1 MEIRKFGQFKRSE
14 MINEEFIFGML
25 KGALGKLF
33 NLFAA
38 PFKDLA
44 NDIKKMFKEDDLG
57 TIKDIILTNL
67 DQAIDAAQK
76 EIPKLTDEGALTDL
90 MPKMV
95 EQLANLAINI
105 EKEVTVG
112 LGKDKAPAFATAAKA
127 VLLGNKEAK
136 WAGIVGYLDPTN
148 AAALKNNGGLKIT
161 NFKYNKA
168 AYDKALTDAG
178 AKGGIKQKKVAASK
192 FFDDLQN
199 YLDDYIEKELTDEEL
214 KKIYNDSGG
223 QSVGGEEEEALLKSY
238 GSSKKEDMVG
248 KEVRYKMKKYD
259 ANKKPEEQKQ
269 NIGKLKVLSVKD
281 DGLELDGK
289 DADFVKKMSDI
300 LPAEGSGENA
310 KKAAEIIGKFKEDEE
325 KMGKVAKFAE
335 FIQDDKNKDKV
346 VEIDAILQGGQGQS
360 QE

>member
-1 MEIRKFGQFKRSE
+1 MEVRKFKDYRR
-14 MINEEFIFGML
+14 INEEFIFGMI

-38 PFKDLA
+38 PFKDLV
-44 NDIKKMFKEDDLG
+44 NDIKKMFKESDLG

-90 MPKMV
+90 MPKMI
-95 EQLANLAINI
+95 EQLANLATNI
-105 EKEVTVG
+105 EKDVTVG
-112 LGKDKAPAFATAAKA
+112 LGKDKAPAFAAAAKA
-127 VLLGNKEAK
+127 VILGNKEAK
-136 WAGIVGYLDPTN
+136 WAGIVGYLDPNN
-148 AAALKNNGGLKIT
+148 AVALKNNGGIKIT

-168 AYDKALTDAG
+168 VYDKLLSDAG

-214 KKIYNDSGG
+214 KKIYNDAGG
-223 QSVGGEEEEALLKSY
+223 EAVGGAEEEALLKSY
-238 GSSKKEDMVG
+238 GVSKKDELVG
-248 KEVRYKMKKYD
+248 KEVSYKKKKYD

-281 DGLELDGK
+281 DGLELDGQ
-289 DADFVKKMSDI
+289 DADFIKKMGDI
-300 LPAEGSGENA
+300 LPGAAKGENA
-310 KKAAEIIGKFKEDEE
+310 KKVAQILGKIKDDDM
-325 KMGKVAKFAE
+325 MGKIAKFSE

-346 VEIDAILQGGQGQS
+346 EEIDAILQGGQGQS
-360 QE
+360 Q